1 MSKSSDPLLTTVWP
15 HSDNLHYH
23 PHGWTLLTLDSK
35 AEPRRT
41 GGRSAQLW
49 TASPSLAATRA
60 ITEGKASGPVSLGH
74 TGHRAPRLW
83 STGSQRVRHYWACTH
98 TSLLHM
104 MFPRP
109 KMLEYLYT
117 HAHTHKHTHT
127 SFHRLAHL
135 SGASSSGELPW
146 LYLCPLE
153 LCSLLLLCDTRTLW
167 TSHFNVIAVYS
178 VKCLSQNGV
187 N

>member
-1 MSKSSDPLLTTVWP
+1 MGHAL
-15 HSDNLHYH
+15 
-23 PHGWTLLTLDSK
+23 
-35 AEPRRT
+35 
-41 GGRSAQLW
+41 
-49 TASPSLAATRA
+49 
-60 ITEGKASGPVSLGH
+60 ASGPLCLLWPSLGFPGGAVIKNIPTCQFRRH
-74 TGHRAPRLW
+74 KRHGFDFRVGKMSW
-83 STGSQRVRHYWACTH
+83 SKKRQPTPVFLPGKLHWQEPGGLQPMGSQRVRHYWACTH